1 MKLKEINAE
10 ERPRERLLSK
20 GAQALGNT
28 ELLAIL
34 LRTGNR
40 GKNVLE
46 TSTDLLCAAGSLTE
60 LASMSPDKLMSFTG
74 IGKDKATTICAA
86 FELGRRFSAESSGA
100 ARTAITHSRQIYE
113 MMIPLLK
120 GLDHEECWIIFLNR
134 SNYVLSKEKLSF
146 GGLTSTTL
154 DPNSILRKAIEKK
167 ADGLILIHN
176 HPSGNPQPS
185 AADIKETTR
194 LKNASI
200 AFGISMLDHIVISDN
215 SYYSFSDEMIVDAAT
230 T

>member
-60 LASMSPDKLMSFTG
+60 LASMSPDRLTNFSG
-74 IGKDKATTICAA
+74 IGKDKAATICAA
-86 FELGRRFSAESSGA
+86 FELGRRFSAEGSKYP
-100 ARTAITHSRQIYE
+100 RTVITHSRQIYE

-134 SNYVLSKEKLSF
+134 ANYVLSKEKLSS
-146 GGLTSTTL
+146 GGLASTTF
-154 DPNSILRKAIEKK
+154 DTNSILRKAIEKK

-194 LKNASI
+194 MKKA
-200 AFGISMLDHIVISDN
+200 ADTFGISMLDHIVISDD
-215 SYYSFSDEMIVDAAT
+215 SYYSFSDEMIVEV
-230 T
+230 